1 MLSFSSFFFSFQEGD
16 LSNGDLS
23 IGRHF
28 GLIKVSDLILL
39 NSKGEPVGGNTKQ
52 PANAAGFQIHGHIH
66 SHYPHVNAAC
76 HTHSVNGRAWS
87 SFGRRLEM
95 LNQDVCNFYG
105 DAQGVYNEC
114 GGVVLDAREGKRL
127 AASLGPKGK
136 GLILRN
142 HGLLTVGQ
150 TVDEAA
156 YLFTLLEASCEAQL
170 RADAA
175 AANGLEKT
183 IIDDEAAAFTFRMTS
198 DPV

>member
-1 MLSFSSFFFSFQEGD
+1 M
-16 LSNGDLS
+16 SNGDLS

-52 PANAAGFQIHGHIH
+52 PA
-66 SHYPHVNAAC
+66 
-76 HTHSVNGRAWS
+76 
-87 SFGRRLEM
+87 
-95 LNQDVCNFYG
+95 NQDVCNFYG